1 MLFCPS
7 DFESKATHAGKVGLD
22 LLLAL
27 LVGFGRVKPEEAI
40 VPCRLCL
47 WASAASGTFVKAAN
61 TQLKNMAYGFNPF
74 GFRGFIFGLVGSYG
88 HVSATGEDGDHQ
100 EII

>member
-1 MLFCPS
+1 M
-7 DFESKATHAGKVGLD
+7 GLD

-27 LVGFGRVKPEEAI
+27 LVSFGRVKSEEAI

-47 WASAASGTFVKAAN
+47 RASAASGTFVKATK
-61 TQLKNMAYGFNPF
+61 TQLKNMAYGFNPS

-88 HVSATGEDGDHQ
+88 QVSATGEDGDHQ
-100 EII
+100 EVI